1 MEQCFRFK
9 ECLIDEISYFLFL
22 FYFPHWVWSP
32 QTEEVEHNV
41 TNRRGG
47 EQSVMKQHEST
58 AVQEPNCVRSVRG
71 RKVRH
76 QPVLSISINATEK
89 KTYHKASF
97 YRFFLL
103 PNIFGSI
110 FGAHAVLLSITALWR
125 SPVFMWHNEE
135 SLNAILKLQMY
146 TFTALC
152 SQGCEKHIILF
163 RKLWVMFNVA

>member
-1 MEQCFRFK
+1 MFDWWN
-9 ECLIDEISYFLFL
+9 LIFSFFVLLPPLSLIS
-22 FYFPHWVWSP
+22 
-32 QTEEVEHNV
+32 TDAAEVEHNV
-41 TNRRGG
+41 TNRRG

-71 RKVRH
+71 RKVRQAAASACAQH
-76 QPVLSISINATEK
+76 QYKRHSK
-89 KTYHKASF
+89 KTYHKANF

-110 FGAHAVLLSITALWR
+110 FGVHAALLSITALWR

>member
-1 MEQCFRFK
+1 MKSHIFFFFVLLPPLS
-9 ECLIDEISYFLFL
+9 LIST
-22 FYFPHWVWSP
+22 VAA
-32 QTEEVEHNV
+32 EVEHNV
-41 TNRRGG
+41 TNRRRGA
-47 EQSVMKQHEST
+47 QSVTKQHEST
-58 AVQEPNCVRSVRG
+58 VVQEPNCVRAVRG
-71 RKVRH
+71 RKVRQAAASACARH
-76 QPVLSISINATEK
+76 QYKRHRRK
-89 KTYHKASF
+89 KYHKASF
-97 YRFFLL
+97 YRFWSL

-163 RKLWVMFNVA
+163 RKLWVTFNVA